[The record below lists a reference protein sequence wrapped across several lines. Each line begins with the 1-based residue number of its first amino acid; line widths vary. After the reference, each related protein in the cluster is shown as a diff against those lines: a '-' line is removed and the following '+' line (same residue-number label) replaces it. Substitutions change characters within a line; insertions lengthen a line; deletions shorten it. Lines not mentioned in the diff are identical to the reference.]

1 MSTRVKSLE
10 LQGYKTFATSTVFEF
25 ANTVTAIVG
34 PNGSGK
40 SNIVDALRWVL
51 GEQSYSLLR
60 GKKTE
65 DMIFAGSEQ
74 RARSGMA
81 SATLTFNNDTG
92 WLPIDFS
99 EVAIARRAYRDGQN
113 EYVLN
118 GQRVRLKDVSELLS
132 KSGLAERTYT
142 IIGQGLV
149 DAALSLKAEERRR
162 LFEEAAGIG
171 LYRSRRE
178 EALRRLENTQRNLE
192 RVHDILTELRPHMRN
207 LERQAEKAREY
218 DRMKAELRIIL
229 REWYGY
235 HWHQAQD
242 RIIDARETT
251 RIQEKSLANS
261 RREQNE
267 LDGKLTSTRKNITE
281 LRENINL
288 WRKSV
293 SSHQSDREKILRD
306 IAVIEERIRSSQE
319 QYEIV
324 KSELARA
331 SDELAQR
338 ETFFEKAQKSINE
351 QNQELVRTQ
360 LTTAQTIEELQ
371 NIQASRI
378 EGEDKLSNI
387 RNEIAKLVAQKS
399 YLETLLAEKIEQ
411 AGLKRNELTTIG
423 LSLEELDK
431 QFTKDKVQVEDS
443 RKELEKIFTSKLN
456 ITTQLDEVV
465 LLLEQNLDRK
475 SNANNRLSE
484 LINERDRLS
493 ANLELMA
500 DNQRITTGYGL
511 GALSIESEGKHLGSG
526 EHFGV
531 LRKIIK
537 IPSKYELA
545 IAAALGDY
553 LDVVILD
560 NEKNLEKYLDILTS
574 NNVRGA
580 LLPITTIKMTK
591 AGGNIKKYTGVVD
604 FASELIEV
612 PAYIKTAVEL
622 LLGSVLVVENRK
634 TANNILNAIN
644 QFSDD
649 ELKAI
654 GDLRIATLEGEIFHL
669 NGLVIGG
676 LESRVDS
683 LRIEKRQGEYLD
695 QLKFIEKEIDDVNQ
709 VLLDLSQEIQDQ
721 SRKREELEKAINEL
735 NRQEELKRNDNNTFS
750 VELDRNEIQR
760 NFLYKQRTIFETDVK
775 EETEK
780 VRELK
785 EELADINSLLVIKE
799 ALLQEKEQAIEKEK
813 PLEELRE
820 RVTQWKTRLAVLE
833 RSVEDSANQIEE
845 RQRIYE
851 RAKAD
856 FEALQNRLIQLE
868 DTKKSLEE
876 KRDSLAGMETT
887 IVEELKRIQALLEPA
902 EQSLNKEELHQ
913 QELVIL
919 EAKARQALNL
929 AEHQYAQARIVLAQQ
944 EETLETLK
952 HRIEDDFGLVSFEY
966 SDGISGPKP
975 LPIEGMVEQLPIVK
989 VLTPEIEENLKEQRT
1004 ALRRLGAINPEAQ
1017 SEYHEIRDRFQF
1029 LNDQID
1035 DLRKAEADIRV
1046 VINELD
1052 ELMQREFQQT
1062 FIDVADEF
1070 TQIFTRLF
1078 GGGSARLVLTNPDDL
1093 SLSGIDIEARLP
1105 GRREQ
1110 GLSLLSGGE
1119 RSLAA
1124 TSLVFALLKVSPT
1137 PFCVL
1142 DEVDAML
1149 DESNTGRFRD
1159 LLNELSRNTQF
1170 VVITHNRNTVQV
1182 ADVIYGVTMG
1192 RDSSSQV
1199 ISLKMKDVMEE
1210 VI

>member
-1 MSTRVKSLE
+1 MV
-10 LQGYKTFATSTVFEF
+10 
-25 ANTVTAIVG
+25 
-34 PNGSGK
+34 
-40 SNIVDALRWVL
+40 
-51 GEQSYSLLR
+51 
-60 GKKTE
+60 
-65 DMIFAGSEQ
+65 
-74 RARSGMA
+74 
-81 SATLTFNNDTG
+81 
-92 WLPIDFS
+92 
-99 EVAIARRAYRDGQN
+99 
-113 EYVLN
+113 
-118 GQRVRLKDVSELLS
+118 
-132 KSGLAERTYT
+132 
-142 IIGQGLV
+142 
-149 DAALSLKAEERRR
+149 
-162 LFEEAAGIG
+162 
-171 LYRSRRE
+171 
-178 EALRRLENTQRNLE
+178 
-192 RVHDILTELRPHMRN
+192 
-207 LERQAEKAREY
+207 
-218 DRMKAELRIIL
+218 
-229 REWYGY
+229 
-235 HWHQAQD
+235 
-242 RIIDARETT
+242 
-251 RIQEKSLANS
+251 
-261 RREQNE
+261 
-267 LDGKLTSTRKNITE
+267 
-281 LRENINL
+281 
-288 WRKSV
+288 
-293 SSHQSDREKILRD
+293 
-306 IAVIEERIRSSQE
+306 
-319 QYEIV
+319 
-324 KSELARA
+324 
-331 SDELAQR
+331 
-338 ETFFEKAQKSINE
+338 
-351 QNQELVRTQ
+351 
-360 LTTAQTIEELQ
+360 
-371 NIQASRI
+371 
-378 EGEDKLSNI
+378 
-387 RNEIAKLVAQKS
+387 
-399 YLETLLAEKIEQ
+399 
-411 AGLKRNELTTIG
+411 
-423 LSLEELDK
+423 
-431 QFTKDKVQVEDS
+431 
-443 RKELEKIFTSKLN
+443 
-456 ITTQLDEVV
+456 
-465 LLLEQNLDRK
+465 
-475 SNANNRLSE
+475 
-484 LINERDRLS
+484 
-493 ANLELMA
+493 
-500 DNQRITTGYGL
+500 
-511 GALSIESEGKHLGSG
+511 
-526 EHFGV
+526 
-531 LRKIIK
+531 
-537 IPSKYELA
+537 
-545 IAAALGDY
+545 
-553 LDVVILD
+553 
-560 NEKNLEKYLDILTS
+560 
-574 NNVRGA
+574 
-580 LLPITTIKMTK
+580 
-591 AGGNIKKYTGVVD
+591 
-604 FASELIEV
+604 
-612 PAYIKTAVEL
+612 
-622 LLGSVLVVENRK
+622 
-634 TANNILNAIN
+634 
-644 QFSDD
+644 
-649 ELKAI
+649 I
-654 GDLRIATLEGEIFHL
+654 GDLRIATLEGEIFHI

-676 LESRVDS
+676 IESRVDS
-683 LRIEKRQGEYLD
+683 LRIEKRQGEFLD
-695 QLKFIEKEIDDVNQ
+695 QLKFIEKELDDVNQ
-709 VLLDLSQEIQDQ
+709 VLLDLSQEIQAQ
-721 SRKREELEKAINEL
+721 SRKKEELEKAINEL
-735 NRQEELKRNDNNTFS
+735 NRQEESKRKDNNTFS

-785 EELADINSLLVIKE
+785 EELADIDSLLVNKE

-833 RSVEDSANQIEE
+833 RSVEDSASQIEE

-876 KRDSLAGMETT
+876 KRDSLAEMETT
-887 IVEELKRIQALLEPA
+887 IVEELKSIQDLLEPA

-944 EETLETLK
+944 EEALETLK

-966 SDGISGPKP
+966 SDGISGPNP

-1017 SEYHEIRDRFQF
+1017 VEYHEIRDRFQF